1 MEGTERTEEA
11 EEAEASNKRKRRSD
25 VEDVNSNMNIVDEEE
40 QPHRKKR
47 RRSITKAWDSLSDT
61 VASWVA
67 KGFLLAVEW
76 AAQNVPNGELA
87 DEKDLIESVL
97 NMLDYFQGSDLDIL
111 RRGWRVLCV
120 CSDSSVPVW
129 SAILEVDVCE
139 SDVFTVVAAMR
150 LHPECIRIQLL
161 GCRALRTLVMKSEEA
176 WKSLCHSGAISVF
189 IQAMQTFPDDIVM
202 QGLAITFVAMLV
214 REIGESPRRKVL
226 ELQGIQVILDTMR
239 RFGDDPRLL
248 HTACYALHQIGFIP
262 LPRAIILSNGGI
274 DLLLQSLDRHMD
286 DVALVDLCLSA
297 LSKLSDEDNLVG
309 REVIPLILKSMKR
322 WPDEQSIQGHNL
334 VLMLRAVGGEPI
346 PHKDSIR
353 LVLAAMMKFQESASL
368 QFFGCAAL
376 REILE
381 RTHGREA
388 LDAISSEGG
397 IERILTAVQKHNGIF
412 GLQPM
417 ALLVLMHI
425 WEQRRPE
432 QQAVATAFGGSDHA
446 IVLITGLRMERI
458 PEEDQV

>member
-1 MEGTERTEEA
+1 MGVRWSSLEGTQRT

-25 VEDVNSNMNIVDEEE
+25 VEDVTAEE
-40 QPHRKKR
+40 PRRKKR
-47 RRSITKAWDSLSDT
+47 RRSIAKAWDSLSDT

-67 KGFLLAVEW
+67 KGFLSAVEW
-76 AAQNVPNGELA
+76 AAQNAKNGELA
-87 DEKDLIESVL
+87 EEKDLIDSVL

-120 CSDSSVPVW
+120 CSDSSAPVW
-129 SAILEVDVCE
+129 SAKLDACE

-150 LHPECIRIQLL
+150 MHPGCIRIQLL

-176 WKSLCHSGAISVF
+176 WKSLGHSGAISVF
-189 IQAMQTFPDDIVM
+189 IQAMKTFPGDIVM

-214 REIGESPRRKVL
+214 REVGESPQQKVL
-226 ELQGIQVILDTMR
+226 ELQGIHVILDTMR
-239 RFGDDPRLL
+239 RFDGDPRLL

-262 LPRAIILSNGGI
+262 SQRAIILSNGGI
-274 DLLLQSLDRHMD
+274 DLLLRSLDRHMD

-322 WPDEQSIQGHNL
+322 WPDEQSIQGHDL

-346 PHKDSIR
+346 PHKASIR
-353 LVLAAMMKFQESASL
+353 LILAAMKKFQESASL

-381 RTHGREA
+381 RTNGREA

-397 IERILTAVQKHNGIF
+397 IECILTAVKKHNGIF

-446 IVLITGLRMERI
+446 IVLVTGLRMERI
-458 PEEDQV
+458 PEEDHF